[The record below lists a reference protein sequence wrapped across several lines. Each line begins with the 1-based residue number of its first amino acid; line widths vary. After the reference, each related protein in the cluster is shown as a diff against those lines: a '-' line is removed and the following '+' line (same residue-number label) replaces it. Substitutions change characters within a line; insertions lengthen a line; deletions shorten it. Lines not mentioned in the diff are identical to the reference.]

1 MPRQSKAQKARCAA
15 ARRGWETRRRRAAEA
30 EAKRQAQ
37 LAKRRAA
44 AARRKEENRAA
55 EARRQAQLAKRRAA
69 AARKREEKRLAE
81 LEKARKAAQRAA
93 RSKARRK
100 LGHALEQLEAVRR
113 SNPSGLDLLP
123 GPGPLYKNGV
133 HGQGKEWHDG
143 PKYRRWRA
151 IKDQVI
157 AAMGVES

>member
-69 AARKREEKRLAE
+69 AGKREEKRLAE